1 MSLVDN
7 YDVLCRSVRR
17 SQQWVKFCVQEIS
30 SQVQKRPRTIFTK
43 ENERELYQIFASYY
57 LELFLREQKVPRSR
71 EAESNKKPTLQRIRK
86 QDDTLVP
93 TIDNLL
99 DNLVDQLR
107 QASGL
112 NTLREILTISS
123 VEKLSLYPSV
133 PYEVEGPFLV
143 LGESRIYFPY
153 EVTEA
158 RIIDAL
164 KFELARKAWI
174 MDWEVFAP
182 NSFEVIT
189 PALLVNYFPSSLFQE
204 TKGDV
209 LATILPPSEYYFSFL
224 VEKLTQSRFK
234 NRELLLISSRE
245 LLPRELEKLSSSRK
259 ELSIS
264 QKFMSYFE
272 GTFYITILG
281 DESSILKKFREGIP
295 EFPREDIT
303 FPTMFENLQDL
314 AKSLPV
320 QWSASRGNEV
330 GRVIRKFPEDYNS
343 ADSISDFFSLDER
356 MSCHAADRITGVS
369 YSSRMEEWSRIK
381 LFRNEVAEKQGFLP
395 TPENFSEYLHKKT
408 KACALFN
415 AGLAVFLYTKY
426 GGPNSRVL
434 DLFAGWTD
442 RLIAAYASDCAEYT
456 GFDPNTNIDYNK
468 AISVLAEYGST
479 EASVAYELAEEATI
493 NQDYFDVTVMSPP
506 FYTYELYSG
515 EETSTTKYPTL
526 ELWIQD
532 FWKVCLEKALSAIR
546 KGGWI
551 ILYIPSDPQDFKPA
565 PRKEVP
571 QKRKFPQKTFSPVR
585 DEIAV
590 QMNKAKRDILH
601 SGVCKDYGIISYALV
616 EAGTK
621 PMYRTLYV
629 FRKF

>member
-1 MSLVDN
+1 MSLVDD
-7 YDVLCRSVRR
+7 YDVLCRSIRR

-30 SQVQKRPRTIFTK
+30 SQVQKRPRSKFTK
-43 ENERELYQIFASYY
+43 GDERELFQIFASYY
-57 LELFLREQKVPRSR
+57 LELFLREQKVPFLR
-71 EAESNKKPTLQRIRK
+71 EEHSKKKPALQRIRK
-86 QDDTLVP
+86 QEDTLVP
-93 TIDNLL
+93 SIDNLL
-99 DNLVDQLR
+99 DSLVDQLR

-112 NTLREILTISS
+112 NTLREILTGSS
-123 VEKLSLYPSV
+123 VQKLSIYPSI

-143 LGESRIYFPY
+143 LGESRVYFPY
-153 EVTEA
+153 KVTEEKVTE
-158 RIIDAL
+158 AL

-174 MDWEVFAP
+174 MDWDVFSP
-182 NSFEVIT
+182 QSFEVIT
-189 PALLVNYFPSSLFQE
+189 PASLVNYFSSSLFQD
-204 TKGDV
+204 TKGDI

-224 VEKLTQSRFK
+224 TEKLAQSRYK
-234 NRELLLISSRE
+234 NREILLISSRE
-245 LLPRELEKLSSSRK
+245 LLPRELEKLSLSRK
-259 ELSIS
+259 ELPTS

-281 DESSILKKFREGIP
+281 DEKKILTKFREGLP
-295 EFPREDIT
+295 KFPREDIT

-314 AKSLPV
+314 AKNLPV
-320 QWSASRGNEV
+320 QWSSSKGTEV
-330 GRVIRKFPEDYNS
+330 GRVIRRFPEDYNS
-343 ADSISDFFSLDER
+343 ADSISDYFSLEER

-369 YSSRMEEWSRIK
+369 FSSRMEEWSKIK
-381 LFRNEVAEKQGFLP
+381 LFRNEVAEKEGFLP
-395 TPENFSEYLHKKT
+395 TPENLSEYLHNKQR

-442 RLIAAYASDCAEYT
+442 RLIAAYASGCAEYT

-468 AISVLAEYGST
+468 AISVLGEYSDT
-479 EASVAYELAEEATI
+479 EASVAYELAENAIVNE
-493 NQDYFDVTVMSPP
+493 NYFDVTVMSPP

-532 FWKVCLEKALSAIR
+532 FWKVCLEKALRSIR

-551 ILYIPSDPQDFKPA
+551 ILYIPSDPGDWKQ
-565 PRKEVP
+565 VP
-571 QKRKFPQKTFSPVR
+571 QKTKFPKKTFIPVR
-585 DEIAV
+585 DEIAI
-590 QMNKAKRDILH
+590 QMNKAKRDVLH

-621 PMYRTLYV
+621 PMYRTLYL
-629 FRKF
+629 FRKL